1 MRVLSCMESL
11 SYALELSIRVFGE
24 VSNKVLALLQNKY

>member
-11 SYALELSIRVFGE
+11 SYALELSIRVFEE